1 VLFSFLGGT
10 LWFLQF
16 FFFGMGQSML
26 PPALLAF
33 GWSILMALN
42 IVFSNVWGIILKE
55 WKGSSSKTILVLS
68 IGLVVL
74 LLSIFVIKL

>member
-1 VLFSFLGGT
+1 
-10 LWFLQF
+10 
-16 FFFGMGQSML
+16 
-26 PPALLAF
+26 
-33 GWSILMALN
+33 LN
-42 IVFSNVWGIILKE
+42 E